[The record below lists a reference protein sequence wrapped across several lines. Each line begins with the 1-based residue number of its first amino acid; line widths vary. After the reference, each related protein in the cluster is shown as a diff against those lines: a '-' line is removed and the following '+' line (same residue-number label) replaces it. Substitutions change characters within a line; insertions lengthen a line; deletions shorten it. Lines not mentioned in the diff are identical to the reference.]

1 MIDKVGEKNCCICGN
16 CVQRCPKE
24 AISLT
29 KNFNTFNYPEINYN
43 LCNGCNRCETV
54 CPTLNELNQQQC
66 LGAYMAKNINL
77 TERKLSSSG
86 GMFSVFAN
94 YIIENNGLVC
104 GAAFDGLKVKHIIVD
119 NKADLYKLR
128 GSKYVQ
134 SDLGD
139 CFEQIEKYLDNNRLV
154 LFVGCPCQTAALRTY
169 LKKDYSNQ
177 LYLVDFICHGMLS
190 QSLFDDY
197 IKHLEKKYKSRVVSF
212 SFRDK
217 TDGWIESGPKIK
229 FANGKIKR
237 WPLYEDTYM
246 QGYFSAVCMK
256 NSCYTCK
263 YKNFHSGSDITLADY
278 WGCENINPE
287 FYDFYGVSSVVI
299 QNFNGMNLFSKVL
312 NDIDY
317 KKIELTDV
325 IKYNQGLIKPFKEG
339 KKKNEFLIEIKNG
352 KSYIEA
358 LIDIKNK
365 ENSLLKIYRTI
376 RRKIKI
382 FREKKVF
389 SFSVK

>member
-54 CPTLNELNQQQC
+54 CPTLNELNQQQS

-104 GAAFDGLKVKHIIVD
+104 GAAFGGLKVKHIIVD

-197 IKHLEKKYKSRVVSF
+197 IKYLEKKYKSRVVSF

-217 TDGWIESGPKIK
+217 TDGWIESGPKVK
-229 FANGKIKR
+229 FENGKVKR

-263 YKNFHSGSDITLADY
+263 YKDFHSGSDITFADY
-278 WGCENINPE
+278 WGCEILDPE
-287 FYDFYGVSSVVI
+287 FYDFYGVSAVVI
-299 QNFNGMNLFSKVL
+299 NNENGNLLFNNIS
-312 NDIDY
+312 NNIEY
-317 KKIELTDV
+317 KAVDLENIV
-325 IKYNQGLIKPFKEG
+325 KYNSGLIKPFEEG
-339 KKKNEFLIEIKNG
+339 KDRSLFMDKIKNG
-352 KSYIEA
+352 STYIEA
-358 LIDIKNK
+358 LLDTADKSNIILQLYREIK
-365 ENSLLKIYRTI
+365 
-376 RRKIKI
+376 RKIRILKD
-382 FREKKVF
+382 KY
-389 SFSVK
+389 